1 MKKKNLILIAAAVIV
16 SLSACGSNNDISIPE
31 ATTQAESAVSEET
44 TKNQEVVETTE
55 ADTPVGLSNPWRD
68 VTYEE
73 ASETVSKLFKAPDG
87 AENVKWSICKTGKDD
102 TAIPGP
108 LVQMT
113 FDLDGMSFT
122 AREQVT
128 GDNAEDI
135 SGMYYDWSTT
145 EDITLANWG
154 DGTMSAKYQRYIG
167 DAESA
172 DVCTWYDI
180 EYGASYSLSTT
191 AKDLEGFDL
200 QAVAEAIYDP
210 STQPGANI
218 PEGETVYSEPIAI
231 DINDC
236 ENFDQVIDKLAT
248 DMGYAEIKIGDTEVL
263 LVTPE
268 TFKGDDEGTR
278 AATIAEVFWIDKD
291 NSIKDGGYVRS
302 GGTAN
307 PLTASGDYIYASGH
321 HYVKRYTL
329 KEDVLTLDLEA
340 GEKFDSDGKVSYYLR
355 SELRDVDSDKN
366 GEVKDDSVL
375 NELNNEMLE
384 ADIISFK
391 VK

>member
-1 MKKKNLILIAAAVIV
+1 MKKKNLMLIAAFVTV
-16 SLSACGSNNDISIPE
+16 SLSACGINNDISIPE

-55 ADTPVGLSNPWRD
+55 ADTSAGLSNPWRD

-73 ASETVSKLFKAPDG
+73 AFETVSKLFKAPDG
-87 AENVKWSICKTGKDD
+87 AENVKWSICKTGKDE

-172 DVCTWYDI
+172 DVWRF
-180 EYGASYSLSTT
+180 S
-191 AKDLEGFDL
+191 
-200 QAVAEAIYDP
+200 
-210 STQPGANI
+210 
-218 PEGETVYSEPIAI
+218 
-231 DINDC
+231 
-236 ENFDQVIDKLAT
+236 
-248 DMGYAEIKIGDTEVL
+248 
-263 LVTPE
+263 
-268 TFKGDDEGTR
+268 
-278 AATIAEVFWIDKD
+278 
-291 NSIKDGGYVRS
+291 
-302 GGTAN
+302 
-307 PLTASGDYIYASGH
+307 
-321 HYVKRYTL
+321 
-329 KEDVLTLDLEA
+329 
-340 GEKFDSDGKVSYYLR
+340 
-355 SELRDVDSDKN
+355 
-366 GEVKDDSVL
+366 
-375 NELNNEMLE
+375 
-384 ADIISFK
+384 
-391 VK
+391 

>member
-1 MKKKNLILIAAAVIV
+1 MEQTGWSLTQWGDIMKKKNLILIAAAVTV

-55 ADTPVGLSNPWRD
+55 ADTPVGLS
-68 VTYEE
+68 
-73 ASETVSKLFKAPDG
+73 
-87 AENVKWSICKTGKDD
+87 
-102 TAIPGP
+102 
-108 LVQMT
+108 
-113 FDLDGMSFT
+113 
-122 AREQVT
+122 
-128 GDNAEDI
+128 
-135 SGMYYDWSTT
+135 
-145 EDITLANWG
+145 
-154 DGTMSAKYQRYIG
+154 
-167 DAESA
+167 
-172 DVCTWYDI
+172 
-180 EYGASYSLSTT
+180 
-191 AKDLEGFDL
+191 
-200 QAVAEAIYDP
+200 IYDP

-218 PEGETVYSEPIAI
+218 PEGETVYAEPITI

-248 DMGYAEIKIGDTEVL
+248 DMGYAEIKIGDTEML

-278 AATIAEVFWIDKD
+278 AATIAEVFFIDKD

-302 GGTAN
+302 GGTAT
-307 PLTASGDYIYASGH
+307 PLTASRDYIYASGH

-329 KEDVLTLDLEA
+329 KEDVLKLDLEA

-355 SELRDVDSDKN
+355 SELRDADPDKN
-366 GEVKDDSVL
+366 GEVKDDSVFNDL
-375 NELNNEMLE
+375 NSEMLE